1 MNSARLDQ
9 LIDELVVNHHGAPVI
24 GASLVP
30 LVLRAQGIEV
40 VPLPCL
46 QGGQIMPTIDR
57 VSRLLK
63 QVFFKTEQGLTFAVL
78 GMAKAGRRPYFGIVT
93 SGPGGLNTVTALADA
108 SRDCAPMGLI
118 AGQVP
123 QDALGTDA
131 FQGTDISDVTRP
143 ITKSSRLVESVD
155 QLVESI
161 PRDLGLAASGRP
173 GSVLWDLPK
182 DVQFTPIDLAPYREK
197 IQHYGQFVE
206 TPPLHTDALDRA
218 IQLLYESET
227 PVIMAGYGL
236 ALAGVFDKFHELLAR
251 TKLPVIHTLPG
262 KSAVRGRCDNNLG
275 MLGMHGL
282 YPASAAS
289 YHADFILSLGARFDD
304 RAVGNPEVF
313 APKARG
319 RGALV
324 HVDTEAT
331 QFNKAR
337 ALAPHKLNVL
347 GDAGAVVTYL
357 LEHLDPGRIKID
369 PWLRQT
375 EKWQKENTPPKSEYA
390 RDERLDVLYLLDTLN
405 AVTAADHADKILVTD
420 VGNHQMWAAQRLEI
434 TGPNSSAG
442 IGTMGSG
449 LPQALGAQLAQP
461 DRLVIDIQGDE
472 GFFCCGSE
480 LRTAARYALPVKVL
494 IINNGSQCI
503 VRQWT
508 TNMFDG
514 NNVGVIDHVNGVADM
529 DFVTNAQSYGVEA
542 ERVTRKKDLASAL
555 LRAIRSP
562 GPYVLDCVVPHEECY
577 PWIKPGTG
585 FPQILTRKP
594 PGVT

>member
-1 MNSARLDQ
+1 
-9 LIDELVVNHHGAPVI
+9 
-24 GASLVP
+24 
-30 LVLRAQGIEV
+30 
-40 VPLPCL
+40 
-46 QGGQIMPTIDR
+46 
-57 VSRLLK
+57 
-63 QVFFKTEQGLTFAVL
+63 
-78 GMAKAGRRPYFGIVT
+78 
-93 SGPGGLNTVTALADA
+93 
-108 SRDCAPMGLI
+108 MG
-118 AGQVP
+118 
-123 QDALGTDA
+123 
-131 FQGTDISDVTRP
+131 
-143 ITKSSRLVESVD
+143 
-155 QLVESI
+155 
-161 PRDLGLAASGRP
+161 
-173 GSVLWDLPK
+173 
-182 DVQFTPIDLAPYREK
+182 
-197 IQHYGQFVE
+197 
-206 TPPLHTDALDRA
+206 
-218 IQLLYESET
+218 
-227 PVIMAGYGL
+227 
-236 ALAGVFDKFHELLAR
+236 
-251 TKLPVIHTLPG
+251 
-262 KSAVRGRCDNNLG
+262 CDNNLG

-282 YPASAAS
+282 YPASAAA
-289 YHADFILSLGARFDD
+289 YHADFILSLGARYDD

-337 ALAPHKLNVL
+337 ALAPDKLNVL

-369 PWLRQT
+369 PWRRQT
-375 EKWQKENTPPKSEYA
+375 EKWQTENTPPKSEYA

-434 TGPNSSAG
+434 TGPNSFLTSAG

-480 LRTAARYALPVKVL
+480 LRTAARYALPIKVL

-514 NNVGVIDHVNGVADM
+514 NNVGVIDHVDGVADM

-542 ERVTRKKDLASAL
+542 ERVTRKKDLAAAL
-555 LRAIRSP
+555 RRAIRSL

-585 FPQILTRKP
+585 FPQIVTRKP

>member
-1 MNSARLDQ
+1 M
-9 LIDELVVNHHGAPVI
+9 
-24 GASLVP
+24 
-30 LVLRAQGIEV
+30 VL
-40 VPLPCL
+40 LPCL

-57 VSRLLK
+57 VSSLLK

-375 EKWQKENTPPKSEYA
+375 EKWQKENTLPKSEYA

-480 LRTAARYALPVKVL
+480 LRTAARYALPVKLL

-514 NNVGVIDHVNGVADM
+514 NNVGVIDHVDGVADM